1 MITEE
6 PEIEVI
12 PEISEEIVQL
22 QAEEPIVEEATYVP
36 EIVEASVEEQEK
48 NVEQEL
54 KEDVIAAEPEVETPQ
69 VFEEEAQ
76 SDQPIVEVE
85 QAVDVVSNKLAE
97 ETFPVPEIV
106 ESAEEQVPEAIPEVD
121 ESVSVPS
128 SEKPL
133 SEADYRF
140 MSETEEQQEVQE
152 PVQIAT
158 EAFVVEPE
166 EQAAAPVAESITDVP
181 SRMQNL
187 EEADRLVD
195 QVN

>member
-36 EIVEASVEEQEK
+36 ETVEASVEEQEK